1 MTPTETPN
9 DTQLLLLCRDYLLD
23 LRRNNDEVALAT
35 KKNMDADYISL
46 AIFSLNRSIL
56 RPDYLAN
63 TKKPEDIFATS
74 SQNSNSHK
82 IPHITKIN
90 NEILTPREDMPRP
103 YDVGYNDVHPSNLY
117 RFYPLNGLG
126 SAPENGPLELDELVT
141 AGLHNMSARCRLEA
155 EKDIIKCPQFE
166 LYIES
171 VTAKG
176 YFQDPENSGKRKD
189 QREEERRR
197 ARKAQ
202 VYKDKYRKAIAKY
215 REKLAVDVRLGC
227 DTRMGLLSP
236 PCSPNLE
243 MRLPQFDMRSQPD
256 MGSRKTSNNPR
267 RDSRSFHS
275 PPRSCQI
282 PTLRGVMSPV
292 SPLTPNAAGERRSS
306 SRKKSRTPT
315 TKSTPTSSRS
325 VKESPRSVKASPR
338 SVRESPRSVK
348 ASPRLV
354 KESSN
359 SMPPR
364 DTHSP
369 IPRSRPVKETMT
381 SPKQQHKKT
390 LSTTPSFDSVNTSS
404 NASSSNVST
413 ISSGKSLLDGVN
425 RNRRRN
431 IVRNKN
437 LARTDR
443 PSSTQPDKTEA
454 APKKAP
460 EMEEKSVKPPTTG
473 TTHVASTQN
482 DGVTERPPRKVTADL
497 EITKAKPFSLYELHL
512 VTSAS
517 SGMEVNAGSFV
528 SMSPPDRRQK
538 SEFEI
543 KMEERQKRL
552 ASNSISPSLELPDIA
567 GEGRCTSPV
576 ARIRSERNTCLS
588 QGDEA
593 SQAATPVSSP
603 RRVTKLAAGSWM
615 TSSQKRSDLLIPNPP
630 REEERKSSFI
640 AAKKSA
646 LFDRTVNVNNSGI
659 TTKKSSPQ
667 KFATSPKTELKI
679 DPFQFAPPKIIS
691 KIGGGTR
698 SFANKVEVDQL
709 DTGLPRLTSPRVG
722 LISPRARSSQRAS
735 PLKRAC

>member
-1 MTPTETPN
+1 MRPTEVPN

-23 LRRNNDEVALAT
+23 LRRNNDEVTLAT

-63 TKKPEDIFATS
+63 TRKPEDIFATS

-90 NEILTPREDMPRP
+90 NEILTPREDIPRP

-141 AGLHNMSARCRLEA
+141 AGLQSMSARCRLEA
-155 EKDIIKCPQFE
+155 EKDVIKSPQFE
-166 LYIES
+166 LYIEN

-189 QREEERRR
+189 QREEEKRR

-236 PCSPNLE
+236 PCSPQPE

-256 MGSRKTSNNPR
+256 MRSRKTSSNPR
-267 RDSRSFHS
+267 RDSQSFHS

-282 PTLRGVMSPV
+282 NTLRGVMSPV
-292 SPLTPNAAGERRSS
+292 SPLTPNAAGERRTS
-306 SRKKSRTPT
+306 SRKQSSTSS
-315 TKSTPTSSRS
+315 TKSTTASSRS
-325 VKESPRSVKASPR
+325 VKESPRSV
-338 SVRESPRSVK
+338 RESPRSAK
-348 ASPRLV
+348 ASTR
-354 KESSN
+354 KESN
-359 SMPPR
+359 SVMPPR

-369 IPRSRPVKETMT
+369 IPRPRPAKETMR

-390 LSTTPSFDSVNTSS
+390 LSMQTTPSFDSANTTS

-431 IVRNKN
+431 IVRNRS
-437 LARTDR
+437 LAKTDR
-443 PSSTQPDKTEA
+443 PSSAQPNKSEA
-454 APKKAP
+454 LKKP
-460 EMEEKSVKPPTTG
+460 VEMKEKSVNPPTTA
-473 TTHVASTQN
+473 HIASTQN
-482 DGVTERPPRKVTADL
+482 EGVNENSPRKVTADV
-497 EITKAKPFSLYELHL
+497 EISKAKPFSLYEMHL

-528 SMSPPDRRQK
+528 SMSPPDRRKK

-567 GEGRCTSPV
+567 GEGDCTSPV
-576 ARIRSERNTCLS
+576 ARIRSERNTFLS
-588 QGDEA
+588 QVDEA

-603 RRVTKLAAGSWM
+603 RRVNKLTAGSWM
-615 TSSQKRSDLLIPNPP
+615 NSSQKRSDLLIPNPP
-630 REEERKSSFI
+630 REEERKNSFI

-646 LFDRTVNVNNSGI
+646 LFDRTVNVNNSGN
-659 TTKKSSPQ
+659 TMKESSPRMSVN
-667 KFATSPKTELKI
+667 SPKADLKI
-679 DPFQFAPPKIIS
+679 DPFRLTPPKIIS
-691 KIGGGTR
+691 KIGGGPR
-698 SFANKVEVDQL
+698 SFAKKVAVDNL
-709 DTGLPRLTSPRVG
+709 DTGLPRLSSPRGG
-722 LISPRARSSQRAS
+722 LRSPRSRSSPRGFDVS